1 MNEHGGWSF
10 DAEPHE
16 VMPVIRVL
24 VVDDHALVREGIR
37 HVLSGNGFEVVGEAG
52 GGDEAIALAE
62 RLVPDVVV
70 LDISMPRGNGLEVA
84 PVLRERVPGARVLM
98 LSVYDREEY
107 VLQSVRAGAH
117 GYLLKDSAATEL
129 RQAIRAVHRGEEY
142 FSAPIAHRLR
152 AAVRGQ
158 AGELPGPLEVLTGR
172 EREVLVGI
180 ALGRTNKEI
189 AGELGISHRTVETH
203 RESLMR
209 KLGIK
214 TVAGLT
220 KLALETG
227 LVSG

>member
-1 MNEHGGWSF
+1 MHHSS
-10 DAEPHE
+10 
-16 VMPVIRVL
+16 IRVL
-24 VVDDHALVREGIR
+24 VADDHTVVREGIR
-37 HVLSGNGFEVVGEAG
+37 HVLDGEPGFTIVAEAATAA
-52 GGDEAIALAE
+52 EAVRLAE
-62 RLVPDVVV
+62 AEKPDVVL
-70 LDISMPRGNGLEVA
+70 LDITMPGESGLQAAVRIRKLVPETRILILSMHDNP
-84 PVLRERVPGARVLM
+84 
-98 LSVYDREEY
+98 EY
-107 VLQSVRAGAH
+107 VLESVRAGAH

-129 RQAIRAVHRGEEY
+129 RQAIRAVHQGEEY

-158 AGELPGPLEVLTGR
+158 AGELPGPLDVLTGR

-189 AGELGISHRTVETH
+189 ASELGISHRTVETH

-227 LVSG
+227 LVSR

>member
-1 MNEHGGWSF
+1 MLH
-10 DAEPHE
+10 DP
-16 VMPVIRVL
+16 IKVL
-24 VVDDHALVREGIR
+24 VADDHTVVREGLR
-37 HVLSGNGFEVVGEAG
+37 HVLEGEPGFT
-52 GGDEAIALAE
+52 ILAE
-62 RLVPDVVV
+62 ASTAADAVRLTETEKPDVVL
-70 LDISMPRGNGLEVA
+70 LDITMPGESGLQAAARIRKLAPSTRILILSMHDNP
-84 PVLRERVPGARVLM
+84 
-98 LSVYDREEY
+98 EY
-107 VLQSVRAGAH
+107 VLESVRAGAH

-129 RQAIRAVHRGEEY
+129 RQAIRTVRQGEEY
-142 FSAPIAHRLR
+142 FSAPSAHRLR

-158 AGELPGPLEVLTGR
+158 AGELPGPLDVLTGR

-189 AGELGISHRTVETH
+189 ASELGISHRTVETH

-227 LVSG
+227 LVSR

>member
-1 MNEHGGWSF
+1 MLH
-10 DAEPHE
+10 DP
-16 VMPVIRVL
+16 IKVL
-24 VVDDHALVREGIR
+24 VADDHTVVREGIR
-37 HVLSGNGFEVVGEAG
+37 HVLEGEPGFTIVAEAATAA
-52 GGDEAIALAE
+52 DAVRLAE
-62 RLVPDVVV
+62 AEKPDVVLLDITMPGESGLQAAARIRKLVPDTRI
-70 LDISMPRGNGLEVA
+70 LILSMHDNP
-84 PVLRERVPGARVLM
+84 
-98 LSVYDREEY
+98 EY
-107 VLQSVRAGAH
+107 VLESVRAGAH

-129 RQAIRAVHRGEEY
+129 RQAIRAVRRGEEY

-158 AGELPGPLEVLTGR
+158 AGELPGPLDVLTGR
-172 EREVLVGI
+172 EREVLVGV

-227 LVSG
+227 LVSR

>member
-1 MNEHGGWSF
+1 MLHS
-10 DAEPHE
+10 P
-16 VMPVIRVL
+16 IKVL
-24 VVDDHALVREGIR
+24 VADDHTVVREGIR
-37 HVLSGNGFEVVGEAG
+37 HVLEGEPGFTIVAEAATAA
-52 GGDEAIALAE
+52 DAVRLAE
-62 RLVPDVVV
+62 AKQPDVVL
-70 LDISMPRGNGLEVA
+70 LDITMPGESGLQAAARIRKLVPETRILILSMHDNP
-84 PVLRERVPGARVLM
+84 
-98 LSVYDREEY
+98 EY
-107 VLQSVRAGAH
+107 VLESVRAGAH

-129 RQAIRAVHRGEEY
+129 RRAIRLVREGEEY

-158 AGELPGPLEVLTGR
+158 AGDLPGPLDVLTGR

-189 AGELGISHRTVETH
+189 ASELGISHRTVETH

-227 LVSG
+227 LVSR

>member
-1 MNEHGGWSF
+1 MHHS
-10 DAEPHE
+10 P
-16 VMPVIRVL
+16 IKVL
-24 VVDDHALVREGIR
+24 VADDHTVVREGIR
-37 HVLSGNGFEVVGEAG
+37 HVLDGEPGFIIVAEAATAA
-52 GGDEAIALAE
+52 EAVRLAE
-62 RLVPDVVV
+62 VEKPDVVL
-70 LDISMPRGNGLEVA
+70 LDITMPGESGLQAAVRIRKLVPETRILILSMHDNP
-84 PVLRERVPGARVLM
+84 
-98 LSVYDREEY
+98 EY
-107 VLQSVRAGAH
+107 VLEIVRSGAH
-117 GYLLKDSAATEL
+117 CYLLKDSAATEL
-129 RQAIRAVHRGEEY
+129 RQAIRAVHQGEEY

-158 AGELPGPLEVLTGR
+158 AGELPGPLDVLTGR

-189 AGELGISHRTVETH
+189 ASELGISHRTVETH

-227 LVSG
+227 LVSR

>member
-1 MNEHGGWSF
+1 MHHSS
-10 DAEPHE
+10 
-16 VMPVIRVL
+16 IKVL
-24 VVDDHALVREGIR
+24 VADDHTVVREGIR
-37 HVLSGNGFEVVGEAG
+37 HVLDGEPGFTIVAEAATAA
-52 GGDEAIALAE
+52 EAVRLAE
-62 RLVPDVVV
+62 AEKPDVVL
-70 LDISMPRGNGLEVA
+70 LDITMPGESGLQAAVRMRK
-84 PVLRERVPGARVLM
+84 LVPGTRILI
-98 LSVYDREEY
+98 LSMHDNPEY
-107 VLQSVRAGAH
+107 VLESVRAGAH

-129 RQAIRAVHRGEEY
+129 RQAIRAVHQGEEY

-158 AGELPGPLEVLTGR
+158 AGELPGPLDVLTGR

-189 AGELGISHRTVETH
+189 ASELGISHRTVETH

-227 LVSG
+227 LVSK